1 MKSGDKVLVS
11 GTDFTVSYS
20 NNTNAGTAKA
30 TIKGKGNYSGTITK
44 EFTITPADIS
54 QLTASLSAD
63 IFRYNG
69 TEQKP
74 SVTVKSRD
82 KMLVPDTDFT
92 VSYSDNI
99 DVGTATVNITGQG
112 NYTGSMTRT
121 FTITNAR
128 IPAVITAKSVTLNQS
143 TKKTSIFTAETDGK
157 ITLKSSN
164 SKIVK
169 VSGTKIIPVAP
180 GKVTLTITAPEDRI
194 TRKHP
199 KKSP

>member
-1 MKSGDKVLVS
+1 MTITTADFSGFSAELSADTVTYTGSAQKPGATVKSGDKVLVS

-82 KMLVPDTDFT
+82 K
-92 VSYSDNI
+92 I
-99 DVGTATVNITGQG
+99 AC
-112 NYTGSMTRT
+112 TRY
-121 FTITNAR
+121 
-128 IPAVITAKSVTLNQS
+128 
-143 TKKTSIFTAETDGK
+143 
-157 ITLKSSN
+157 
-164 SKIVK
+164 
-169 VSGTKIIPVAP
+169 
-180 GKVTLTITAPEDRI
+180 
-194 TRKHP
+194 
-199 KKSP
+199 

>member
-20 NNTNAGTAKA
+20 SNTNAGTAKA

-99 DVGTATVNITGQG
+99 DVGTATVIITG
-112 NYTGSMTRT
+112 RA
-121 FTITNAR
+121 IT
-128 IPAVITAKSVTLNQS
+128 PA
-143 TKKTSIFTAETDGK
+143 
-157 ITLKSSN
+157 
-164 SKIVK
+164 
-169 VSGTKIIPVAP
+169 P
-180 GKVTLTITAPEDRI
+180 
-194 TRKHP
+194 
-199 KKSP
+199 

>member
-11 GTDFTVSYS
+11 GTVSLFLTV
-20 NNTNAGTAKA
+20 TTQMQVLPKQP
-30 TIKGKGNYSGTITK
+30 IKGKGNYSGTITK

-169 VSGTKIIPVAP
+169 VSG
-180 GKVTLTITAPEDRI
+180 LRL
-194 TRKHP
+194 
-199 KKSP
+199 SL